1 MRKALDHD
9 TSSNKRHET
18 RTSHFKKTD
27 LGNSTDEALIGAS
40 GTSTNLRRPNM
51 DIVNA

>member
-27 LGNSTDEALIGAS
+27 QGNSTDEALIGAS
-40 GTSTNLRRPNM
+40 GTSTTVKKFNM
-51 DIVNA
+51 DIKSA